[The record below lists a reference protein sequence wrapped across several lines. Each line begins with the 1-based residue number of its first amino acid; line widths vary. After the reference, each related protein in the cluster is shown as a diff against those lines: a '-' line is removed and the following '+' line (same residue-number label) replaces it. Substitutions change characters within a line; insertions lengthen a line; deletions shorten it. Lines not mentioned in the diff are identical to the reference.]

1 MNSQSHLKRTLKI
14 LKAKV
19 FIYVHHYNYK
29 WNLIDG
35 LNASAV
41 FKKGLKSHFFKS
53 FLTGQAKS
61 IF

>member
-1 MNSQSHLKRTLKI
+1 MNSQSHLKHTLKI

-19 FIYVHHYNYK
+19 FIY
-29 WNLIDG
+29 LSIIIIIDI

-41 FKKGLKSHFFKS
+41 FKKGLKSQCFRS
-53 FLTGQAKS
+53 FLMGQAKN

>member
-1 MNSQSHLKRTLKI
+1 MNSQSHLKHTLKI

-19 FIYVHHYNYK
+19 FIY
-29 WNLIDG
+29 LSIIIIIIIDI

-41 FKKGLKSHFFKS
+41 FKKGLKSQCFRS
-53 FLTGQAKS
+53 FLMGQAKN